1 GLRCYPNNVRHNE
14 RVNVSGVVVE
24 RVNAVVARLYPD
36 ATDGLDSAARPSDR
50 ADAQINIALGL
61 ANKVG
66 KKPRDVAQHII
77 EQLDVRDVCTKVEVA
92 GPGFLNLTF
101 ADSPHSSARCV
112 VARPIAW
119 CAAGGF
125 TATCGDRLLG
135 PECGEGNA
143 RRTSAFDGDW

>member
-1 GLRCYPNNVRHNE
+1 M
-14 RVNVSGVVVE
+14 NVSGVVVE

-61 ANKVG
+61 ANKLG

-101 ADSPHSSARCV
+101 TDSHLT
-112 VARPIAW
+112 
-119 CAAGGF
+119 AA
-125 TATCGDRLLG
+125 LG
-135 PECGEGNA
+135 AVSRDQSLGVQRA
-143 RRTSAFDGDW
+143 